1 MHDEGPR
8 GPETSF
14 RALTLIDRILQMS
27 HTEDPKLVQYLLL
40 LRHQLETDEQQFAE
54 AQKLIQE
61 YEEAYEKLTS
71 PANRIATFLD
81 APDEGIAHIVLGDS
95 EFYSNIDP
103 KLEDP
108 EFKIGTRV
116 KVNEAYAVVG
126 DLAYPTG
133 GPVVK
138 VGELFEDGRLRV
150 SMDAQG
156 LSGRIVLRS
165 SALDGVPL
173 KVGDEVRMEPNFR
186 VALEHFA
193 QKE

>member
-1 MHDEGPR
+1 MDDEGPR

-81 APDEGIAHIVLGDS
+81 KPDDGVAHIVLGDS
-95 EFYSNIDP
+95 EFYCNIDP
-103 KLEDP
+103 QLAEQ
-108 EFKIGTRV
+108 EFKIGARV

-126 DLAYPTG
+126 DLGYPQG
-133 GPVVK
+133 GPIVK
-138 VGELFEDGRLRV
+138 VSELFPDGRLRV
-150 SMDAQG
+150 SMDPQG
-156 LSGRIVLRS
+156 QSGRLVLRS
-165 SALDGVPL
+165 TDLMEAPL

-186 VALEHFA
+186 VAL
-193 QKE
+193 